1 MDRQEGDDELPRA
14 PEIAS
19 VDAGKPG
26 CRRPLPARIVLAIK
40 IHSLWPSAAAYTP
53 KPKGFDRSSYNKYT

>member
-26 CRRPLPARIVLAIK
+26 CRRPLPARIRRIGPGRGRL
-40 IHSLWPSAAAYTP
+40 
-53 KPKGFDRSSYNKYT
+53 